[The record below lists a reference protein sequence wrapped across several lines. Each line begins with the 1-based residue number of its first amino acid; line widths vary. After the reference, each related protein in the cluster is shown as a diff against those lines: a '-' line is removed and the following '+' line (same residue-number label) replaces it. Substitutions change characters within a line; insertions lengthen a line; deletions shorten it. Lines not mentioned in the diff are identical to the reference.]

1 MACDIHPTALV
12 DPNAELGND
21 VVIGPYSIIEDD
33 VIIGDRTRIGSQV
46 VIGRH
51 TRIGQENTIFHGA
64 AVGLIPQDLKFAG
77 EKTTLRIGDRNII
90 REFCT
95 INRGTKARGETLIGN
110 DCAILA
116 YCHIAH
122 DCSIGD
128 HLIVS
133 NNLAMAG
140 HVQVGNHVTIG
151 GVCSFHQFTRIGDHA
166 MIQAT
171 CYVSQDVVPFALVG
185 AGPVRIVDVNKIGLE
200 RRGFSQQRMLA
211 VRRAYRTLFREHLNL
226 EDALIKLSSE
236 HADNGDIAQI
246 ITFAR
251 NSTRGILRMKQQGT
265 TDD

>member
-12 DPNAELGND
+12 DQRVELGAD

-33 VIIGDRTRIGSQV
+33 VVIGDRTRIDSHV

-51 TRIGQENTIFHGA
+51 TRIGQENHVFHGA
-64 AVGLIPQDLKFAG
+64 AVGLIPQDLKFQG
-77 EKTTLRIGDRNII
+77 EKTFLCIGDRNII

-110 DCAILA
+110 NCAILA

-122 DCSIGD
+122 DCVIGD

-133 NNLAMAG
+133 NSLAMAG
-140 HVQVGNHVTIG
+140 HVHVGNHVTIG
-151 GVCSFHQFTRIGDHA
+151 GVCSFHQFTSIGDHV

-185 AGPVRIVDVNKIGLE
+185 AEPVRIVDVNKIGLE
-200 RRGFSQQRMLA
+200 RRGFSPGRIQA
-211 VRRAYRTLFREHLNL
+211 IRRAYRTLFRDNLNL
-226 EDALIKLSSE
+226 EDALVKLNSE
-236 HADNGDIAQI
+236 HSDNGDIAQI
-246 ITFAR
+246 VLFAR
-251 NSTRGILRMKQQGT
+251 SSTRGILRMQQ
-265 TDD
+265 